1 MRFVTFEP
9 GAQARGAA
17 GPRGGAAARGRD
29 PDARP
34 GLLLPGGGEVADVS
48 RLAPS
53 MEALIALGPE
63 LRARIDAEPARGDI
77 YPLDAVRLLAPL
89 RPASLRDFLAF
100 EDHAKAGAA
109 RRGEELNPAWYEMP
123 VYYKGNHREILGP
136 GEPLAWPAW
145 TEKLDFECELACV
158 VGARARDVTPEQAAD
173 AIFGYTI
180 MNDWSAR
187 DVQRA
192 EMAMRL
198 GPAKSKD
205 FATSL
210 GPCIVTAD
218 EFDPSG
224 GIDMRARVDG
234 ETWFDARGARMHWSF
249 AQMIAYVAASETVYP
264 CDVYGSGT
272 AYGGCGLDQDRW
284 LPRGARVELEID
296 GIGTLR
302 TQLR

>member
-1 MRFVTFEP
+1 MRLVRFQL
-9 GAQARGAA
+9 G
-17 GPRGGAAARGRD
+17 D
-29 PDARP
+29 SIRP
-34 GLLLPGGGEVADVS
+34 GTPEGDEIVDLSPVAHT
-48 RLAPS
+48 
-53 MEALIALGPE
+53 MEALIA
-63 LRARIDAEPARGDI
+63 RGRNIVGSIEQQFDDLPRQPSRDCTI
-77 YPLDAVRLLAPL
+77 LAPL
-89 RPASLRDFLAF
+89 QPASLRDFLAF
-100 EDHAKAGAA
+100 EDHAKAGAK

-123 VYYKGNHREILGP
+123 VYYKGNHRQILGP
-136 GEPLAWPAW
+136 DEPLVWPSW
-145 TEKLDFECELACV
+145 TEKLDFELEVACV
-158 VGARARDVTPEQAAD
+158 LGARGRNLSETEAER

-218 EFDPSG
+218 EFSPSSG
-224 GIDMRARVDG
+224 LSMRARING
-234 ETWFDARGARMHWSF
+234 ETWFETESARMHWAF
-249 AQMIAYVAASETVYP
+249 PQMIAYVSSSEDVFP
-264 CDVYGSGT
+264 RDVYGSGT

-284 LPRGARVELEID
+284 LPRGAVVELEID

-302 TQLR
+302 TELVDP

>member
-1 MRFVTFEP
+1 MKICTFDPGERP
-9 GAQARGAA
+9 GAWLGDEVVDLSEVAPTTELLIARGVAEVSA
-17 GPRGGAAARGRD
+17 VD
-29 PDARP
+29 LDA
-34 GLLLPGGGEVADVS
+34 LPH
-48 RLAPS
+48 
-53 MEALIALGPE
+53 
-63 LRARIDAEPARGDI
+63 LRAADLTLR
-77 YPLDAVRLLAPL
+77 APL
-89 RPASLRDFLAF
+89 KPASLRDFLAF

-109 RRGEELNPAWYEMP
+109 RRNEQLNPAWYEMP
-123 VYYKGNHREILGP
+123 VYYKGNHRQILGP
-136 GEPLAWPAW
+136 GEPLVWPAW
-145 TEKLDFECELACV
+145 TEKLDFELELACV
-158 VGARARDVTPEQAAD
+158 LGAHGEGLTGDAARE

-210 GPCIVTAD
+210 GPWIVTAD

-224 GIDMRARVDG
+224 GIAMRARVDG
-234 ETWFDARGARMHWSF
+234 ETWFETEAASMHWTF
-249 AQMIAYVAASETVYP
+249 PQMIEYVSSSEAVFP

-272 AYGGCGLDQDRW
+272 TYGGCGLDQDRW
-284 LPRGARVELEID
+284 LPRGATVELDIQ

-302 TQLR
+302 TVLA

>member
-1 MRFVTFEP
+1 MRLVRFRLGDSV
-9 GAQARGAA
+9 
-17 GPRGGAAARGRD
+17 
-29 PDARP
+29 RP
-34 GLLLPGGGEVADVS
+34 GTPEGDEIVDLSPVAHT
-48 RLAPS
+48 
-53 MEALIALGPE
+53 MEALIARGRSIVSAIQEQLADLPRQS
-63 LRARIDAEPARGDI
+63 LRDVE
-77 YPLDAVRLLAPL
+77 LLAPVE
-89 RPASLRDFLAF
+89 PASLRDFLAF

-123 VYYKGNHREILGP
+123 VYYKGNHRSILGP
-136 GEPLAWPAW
+136 DEPLVWPTW
-145 TEKLDFECELACV
+145 TEKLDFELELACI
-158 VGARARDVTPEQAAD
+158 VGARGHDLTEQEAER

-218 EFDPSG
+218 EFSPASG
-224 GIDMRARVDG
+224 LAMRARVNG
-234 ETWFDARGARMHWSF
+234 ETWFETTGARMHWTF
-249 AQMIAYVAASETVYP
+249 AQMIAYVSRSEDVYP
-264 CDVYGSGT
+264 RDVYGSGT

-284 LPRGARVELEID
+284 LPRGATVELEID

-302 TQLR
+302 TELVDP